1 MGIFNKNME
10 PAQKSF
16 PRAAKRAAREAGK
29 EMRGGLVFARRG
41 RYNQSKER
49 TKERAAARKE
59 RFMAQ
64 NERQAIEAL
73 LARHGFHFSK
83 SKGQNF
89 LIDRSIP
96 RAIAESSGADG
107 TNGVLEIG
115 PGIGALSHELC
126 ARAAKVVAVEL
137 DTALPPI
144 LSETMAAFD
153 NFELISGDVLKL
165 DLAALARERF
175 AGLAPIVC
183 ANLPYNITTPV
194 LTKLIEANCFQSLT
208 VLIQR
213 EVAQRICAAPGT
225 AAYGAFSVFM
235 QYYTEPE
242 LCFEVG
248 PECFVP
254 QPKVTSAVLRAAVRE
269 TPPVDVGD
277 ETFFFRVVY
286 AAFALRRKT
295 LVNSLMTAFG
305 ALGKERLTQLVVS
318 CGLDANVR
326 GERLGLAE
334 FARLADAL
342 RCAGGAA

>member
-1 MGIFNKNME
+1 
-10 PAQKSF
+10 
-16 PRAAKRAAREAGK
+16 
-29 EMRGGLVFARRG
+29 
-41 RYNQSKER
+41 
-49 TKERAAARKE
+49 
-59 RFMAQ
+59 MAQ

-73 LARHGFHFSK
+73 LARHGFRFSK
-83 SKGQNF
+83 SRGQNF
-89 LIDRSIP
+89 LIDRGVP
-96 RAIAESSGADG
+96 RAIAEASGADE

-115 PGIGALSHELC
+115 PGIGALSQELC
-126 ARAAKVVAVEL
+126 RRATRVVAVEL

-144 LSETMAAFD
+144 LSETMADFD
-153 NFELISGDVLKL
+153 NFELISADVLGL
-165 DLAALARERF
+165 DLPALARERF
-175 AGLAPIVC
+175 AHLTPVVC
-183 ANLPYNITTPV
+183 ANLPYNITTPA
-194 LTKLIEANCFQSLT
+194 LTKLVEAGCFERLT

-248 PECFVP
+248 PESFVP
-254 QPKVTSAVLRAAVRE
+254 RPKVTSAVLRAEIRKTPAVA
-269 TPPVDVGD
+269 VAD
-277 ETFFFRVVY
+277 EAFFFRVVY

-305 ALGKERLTQLVVS
+305 ALGKERLTELVVS
-318 CGLDANVR
+318 CGLDAGVR

-342 RCAGGAA
+342 REAGA